1 MGFRSA
7 DRFVLTVP
15 DVISCDLRVLFVGVN
30 PGIRSS
36 QTRHHFAHPS
46 GRFWKA
52 LQAGGFMPEVL
63 QPAEEEKLLEY
74 GLGLTNLVDRPTQ
87 SADLLTSDELRA
99 GARRLRR
106 KACLYRPR
114 WVAVLGVVAY
124 RVAFEA
130 PQAVVG
136 PEERRLCSSRVWVLP
151 GPTGRN
157 AHYPLPRLI
166 EEFRRLRIA
175 SED

>member
-99 GARRLRR
+99 ARDGCGARL
-106 KACLYRPR
+106 A
-114 WVAVLGVVAY
+114 
-124 RVAFEA
+124 
-130 PQAVVG
+130 
-136 PEERRLCSSRVWVLP
+136 S
-151 GPTGRN
+151 TGRDGWPSS
-157 AHYPLPRLI
+157 ASSPTALPSTNSRLSSDP
-166 EEFRRLRIA
+166 ESGDCARPESGCSPVRPAGTPTTLCR
-175 SED
+175 SSSH